1 MRENDS
7 RKLSMPELNER
18 RRQAVQC
25 RLKGMG
31 LKETAELCGMSR
43 NTVNEA
49 WQRYKAGGWKA
60 VRVWKT
66 GRPVGKGRIL
76 TSEQEKETQR
86 LIRDRT
92 PDQLKMPYA
101 LWNRQAVRELIE
113 RRYNRKL
120 AIRSVGL
127 YLERWGFTPQK
138 PLRKAYEQRP
148 EAVRKWLQED
158 FPAIRAR
165 AKAEGAVI
173 HWGDE
178 TGLRSDDVRGRSYSL
193 RGHTPVVR
201 VNHNRH
207 GCSVISTVT
216 NRGEMRWMVFKGAL
230 NSSILIGFL
239 RRLVKDSDSKVF
251 LILDNLRVHH
261 SKPVKGWLAEH
272 VDLIEVFYLPSYSPE
287 LNPVEV
293 ANAALKDAVTKHAP
307 ARKKGQLE
315 LFTSR
320 FLRSLQRRPKRIIA
334 LFQKDTV
341 RYAA

>member
-1 MRENDS
+1 MRENDA
-7 RKLSMPELNER
+7 RRLSMPELNER

-25 RLKGMG
+25 RIKGMG

-43 NTVNEA
+43 NTVNQA

-60 VRVWKT
+60 VHVWKT
-66 GRPVGKGRIL
+66 GRPPGLRRIL

-101 LWNRQAVRELIE
+101 LWNRQAVRELIQH
-113 RRYNRKL
+113 RYDREL
-120 AIRSVGL
+120 HVRSVGK
-127 YLERWGFTPQK
+127 YLKRWGFTPQK
-138 PLRKAYEQRP
+138 PLRKAYEQQP
-148 EAVRKWLQED
+148 GAVRKWLEEE
-158 FPAIRAR
+158 FPAIRSR
-165 AKAEGAVI
+165 AKTEGADI
-173 HWGDE
+173 LWGDE
-178 TGLRSDDVRGRSYSL
+178 TGLRSDDVRGRSYAP
-193 RGHTPVVR
+193 RGLTPVVR

-207 GCSVISTVT
+207 GCSVIATVT
-216 NRGEMRWMVFKGAL
+216 NKGEMRWMVFKGAL
-230 NSSILIGFL
+230 NSTILLRFL
-239 RRLVKDSDSKVF
+239 RRLVKDARRKVF
-251 LILDNLRVHH
+251 LVLDNLRVHH
-261 SKPVKGWLAEH
+261 SKPVKEWLAQQQQI
-272 VDLIEVFYLPSYSPE
+272 IEVFHLPSYSPE

-307 ARKKGQLE
+307 ARKKGQLD

-320 FLRSLQRRPKRIIA
+320 FLRSLQRDPERVIA

>member
-1 MRENDS
+1 
-7 RKLSMPELNER
+7 MPELNER

-25 RLKGMG
+25 RIKGMG

-43 NTVNEA
+43 NTVNLA

-60 VRVWKT
+60 IHVWKT
-66 GRPVGKGRIL
+66 GRPVGLRRTL

-101 LWNRQAVRELIE
+101 LWNRQAVRELIK
-113 RRYNRKL
+113 RRYDREL
-120 AIRSVGL
+120 AVRTVGL
-127 YLERWGFTPQK
+127 YLERWGYTPQK

-148 EAVRKWLQED
+148 EAVRKWLEEE
-158 FPAIRAR
+158 FPTIRSRAR
-165 AKAEGAVI
+165 AEGADI
-173 HWGDE
+173 LWGDE
-178 TGLRSDDVRGRSYSL
+178 TGLRSDDVRGRSYAP
-193 RGHTPVVR
+193 RGLTPVVR

-216 NRGEMRWMVFKGAL
+216 NKGEMRWMVFGGAL
-230 NSSILIGFL
+230 NSAILLKFL
-239 RRLVKDSDSKVF
+239 RRLVKDARRKVF
-251 LILDNLRVHH
+251 LVLDNLRVHH
-261 SKPVKGWLAEH
+261 SKPVKQWLVENHHA
-272 VDLIEVFYLPSYSPE
+272 IEVFHLPSYSPE
-287 LNPVEV
+287 LNPVEA

-320 FLRSLQRRPKRIIA
+320 FLRTLQRDREKVIA

>member
-1 MRENDS
+1 
-7 RKLSMPELNER
+7 MPALNER

-76 TSEQEKETQR
+76 TNEQDKETQR

-101 LWNRQAVRELIE
+101 LWNRQAVRDLIE

-148 EAVRKWLQED
+148 EAVRKWLEEE
-158 FPAIRAR
+158 FPAIKAR

-173 HWGDE
+173 QWGDE

-193 RGHTPVVR
+193 RGHTPVIR
-201 VNHNRH
+201 VNNNRH

-239 RRLVKDSDSKVF
+239 RRLTKNSGRKVF

-261 SKPVKGWLAEH
+261 GKPVKEWLEQHA
-272 VDLIEVFYLPSYSPE
+272 DRIEVFHLPSYSPE

-320 FLRSLQRRPKRIIA
+320 FLRSLQRQPERIIA
-334 LFQKDTV
+334 MFHKDTV